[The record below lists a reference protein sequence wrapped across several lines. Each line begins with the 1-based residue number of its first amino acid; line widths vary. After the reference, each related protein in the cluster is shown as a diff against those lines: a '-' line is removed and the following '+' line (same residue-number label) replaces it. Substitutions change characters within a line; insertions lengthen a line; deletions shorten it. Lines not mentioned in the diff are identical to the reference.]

1 MAQVKAN
8 TQRSIAAPAERVR
21 TALADYTGT
30 RPTLLTE
37 QFSEYEVRAGGTGAG
52 TTVHWKLAATSKRVR
67 DCLIA
72 VTEADGNL
80 VETDQ
85 NSSMVT
91 TWTVTPEGALPNS
104 EARSTVSVETSWNGA
119 GGIGGFFERT
129 FAPGGLRRIYDGVL
143 ANLDKAVRD
152 PEG

>member
-8 TQRSIAAPAERVR
+8 TQRAIAVPAERVR
-21 TALADYTGT
+21 AALADYTGT
-30 RPTLLTE
+30 RPRLLTE
-37 QFSEYEVRAGGTGAG
+37 HFSEYEVREGGTGAG

-72 VTEADGNL
+72 VTESDGAL

-91 TWTVTPEGALPNS
+91 TWTVTPAGNA
-104 EARSTVSVETSWNGA
+104 ACTVSVETTWNGA
-119 GGIGGFFERT
+119 GGVGGFFERT
-129 FAPGGLRRIYDGVL
+129 FAPGGLKRIYDAMLTKLNNV
-143 ANLDKAVRD
+143 VR
-152 PEG
+152 GA

>member
-8 TQRSIAAPAERVR
+8 TQRAIAVPADTVR

-30 RPTLLTE
+30 RPKLLTE
-37 QFSEYEVRAGGTGAG
+37 HFSEYEVREGGTGAG

-72 VTEADGNL
+72 VTESGGAL

-91 TWTVTPEGALPNS
+91 TWTVTPAGNA
-104 EARSTVSVETSWNGA
+104 ACTVSVETTWNGA

-129 FAPGGLRRIYDGVL
+129 FAPGGLQRIYDAML
-143 ANLDKAVRD
+143 TNLNNVVR
-152 PEG
+152 GAA